1 MPNER
6 GDNNQL
12 LILAPDGRDAS
23 VLRAVLAEAGISAE
37 IDPTGEQ
44 LVQALRS
51 GSHGGAVMTDE
62 GLTRLGMS
70 TLRDAVDE
78 QPTWSDFPFVV
89 LARRGQGGRGDLRD
103 VEQAFNATVLERP
116 LHPTSLISA
125 ARSAIRG
132 RTRQRL
138 AASHLEELEAAR
150 GAKQPGRQP

>member
-51 GSHGGAVMTDE
+51 GTHGGAVMTDE

-78 QPTWSDFPFVV
+78 QPTWSDFPVVV
-89 LARRGQGGRGDLRD
+89 LARRGPGGRGDLRA
-103 VEQAFNATVLERP
+103 VVLGCFAPGVARRLEYYLP
-116 LHPTSLISA
+116 GFISLIFWA
-125 ARSAIRG
+125 LI
-132 RTRQRL
+132 
-138 AASHLEELEAAR
+138 
-150 GAKQPGRQP
+150 